1 MYREIIKPSLT
12 CNFWSSYLS
21 LVKKY
26 ATQNIFR
33 LLHMLCMKVV
43 VAVQGNYKFREESWV
58 VRLYL
63 SFLNQWRATLKVRL
77 NKRVERERE
86 REDGISKWSG
96 KKYKVIEKEIF
107 SRFFYFRFA
116 SLVAD
121 ASSNFVVV
129 VVTYF
134 VFFSVL
140 SGSFVSSFVS

>member
-1 MYREIIKPSLT
+1 MQRKTSFDCCT
-12 CNFWSSYLS
+12 CY
-21 LVKKY
+21 
-26 ATQNIFR
+26 I
-33 LLHMLCMKVV
+33 KVV
-43 VAVQGNYKFREESWV
+43 VAVQGNHKFREESWV
-58 VRLYL
+58 VLLYL
-63 SFLNQWRATLKVRL
+63 SLLNQWRATLKVRL

-96 KKYKVIEKEIF
+96 KKYKVMEKEIF

-140 SGSFVSSFVS
+140 SGSFVSSFVA